1 MNEHEKPQIDF
12 MHKLARQIVE
22 RRNLVFLFVILAAI
36 FTVFSVRWVKVE
48 TDMTTYLPKT
58 SETRMGLDIMDEQFT
73 TYGSADVMVANI
85 TPTEADEL
93 SDRLTELKGVQ
104 MLDYDDTTDHYNK
117 DAVSALYSITF
128 DYPEDDDQ
136 CLEALDR
143 VKEYLADYDIY
154 VSTSLGNTQQETIDA
169 EVRVIMVYVAVIIV
183 IVLLL
188 TSQTYAEVP
197 VLILTFVVGMILN
210 MGTNFMLGTISFV
223 SNSVTN
229 ILQLALS
236 LDYAIIFCN
245 HFKEEHQTMPLK
257 EAVIESLSKSIPE
270 ISSSSLTTIGGL
282 VAMLFMQF
290 RIGSDMAIC
299 LIKSILFAMLSVFV
313 VMPGLLMLFG
323 PYMDKT
329 KHRNF
334 VPEIPFVGRFAWR
347 TRKVIPVIF
356 LVIILIGHHFSNLCP
371 YAYGYDVIKVP
382 KMNES
387 LIADQMIEENFTKSN
402 LVALVYPKND
412 DYSIE
417 KKMLEELESCDEID
431 STKGLSNIEAQDG
444 YMLEDK
450 LTARQFS
457 EMADLDYEAAQMIY
471 TAYAIENEEYGQ
483 VIGNFASYKVPLV
496 DMFLYVCDEADT
508 GIVSLSQEDLD
519 DLHDARDQMESALAQ
534 LQGDDYNRVLIYL
547 SPSLE
552 PGQTTYEFTDTI
564 RSIARKYYPDGELY
578 MAGDATNEYD
588 FQKSFAVDNVVV
600 NVVSIFIV
608 LLVLLFTFQSVGL
621 PILLILVIQG
631 SIWIN
636 FSFPGMAQKP
646 IFFLS
651 YLIVTAIQMGA
662 NIDYAIVISSWYNEL
677 KAEMSRRDAI
687 VQALNLSF
695 PTVLTSGSILSSAGF
710 LIAQITT
717 EPAIVGIGECLCRG
731 TLISMFLVMFILPQ
745 ILFLGDGIV
754 ERTRFD
760 LKVPEVARSA
770 HGTVYVNGR
779 VRGRISGVVDAQI
792 QGVIYGDVSGMLET
806 GAYQK
811 EEEPAHE
818 TEDS

>member
-1 MNEHEKPQIDF
+1 

-22 RRNLVFLFVILAAI
+22 RRNLVFLFVVLATI
-36 FTVFSVRWVKVE
+36 FTVFAVKWVKVE

-58 SETRMGLDIMDEQFT
+58 SETRLGLDIMEDQFT

-85 TPTEADEL
+85 TPDEADAL
-93 SDRLTELKGVQ
+93 SDQLTELKGVQ

-117 DAVSALYSITF
+117 DSVSALYSITF
-128 DYPEDDDQ
+128 DYPEEDDQ

-169 EVRVIMVYVAVIIV
+169 EVRVIMVYVAV
-183 IVLLL
+183 
-188 TSQTYAEVP
+188 
-197 VLILTFVVGMILN
+197 LILTFVVGMILN
-210 MGTNFMLGTISFV
+210 MGTNFLLGTISFV

-290 RIGSDMAIC
+290 KIGADMATC
-299 LIKSILFAMLSVFV
+299 LIKAILFSMISVFV

-329 KHRNF
+329 KHKNF
-334 VPEIPFVGRFAWR
+334 VPDIPFVGRFAWR
-347 TRKVIPVIF
+347 TRKIVPAIF
-356 LVIILIGHHFSNLCP
+356 VVVILIAYHFSSLCP

-412 DYSIE
+412 DYSVE
-417 KKMLEELESCDEID
+417 KKMLEELESYDEID
-431 STKGLSNIEAQDG
+431 HTQGLSNIEAQDG

-457 EMADLDYEAAQMIY
+457 EMADLDYEAAQLVY

-483 VIGNFASYKVPLV
+483 IIGNFASYRVPLV

-508 GIVSLSQEDLD
+508 GIVSLSQEELD
-519 DLHDARDQMESALAQ
+519 DLHEAREKMESALAQ
-534 LQGDDYNRVLIYL
+534 LQGDKYNRVLIYL

-552 PGQTTYEFTDTI
+552 AGQTTYEFTDTI

-588 FQKSFAVDNVVV
+588 FQKSFAIDNVVV
-600 NVVSIFIV
+600 SVVSIFIV
-608 LLVLLFTFQSVGL
+608 LLVLLFTFQSVGMPL
-621 PILLILVIQG
+621 LLIVVIQG
-631 SIWIN
+631 AIWLN
-636 FSFPGMAQKP
+636 FSFPYFSHTNLYFMG
-646 IFFLS
+646 
-651 YLIVTAIQMGA
+651 YLIVSSIQMGA
-662 NIDYAIVISSWYNEL
+662 NIDYAIVIGTRFSEL
-677 KAEMSRRDAI
+677 KDKMDHE
-687 VQALNLSF
+687 QAMIETINFAF
-695 PTVLTSGSILSSAGF
+695 PTILTSGTIMAVSGT
-710 LIAQITT
+710 LIGQMTSDAC
-717 EPAIVGIGECLCRG
+717 IVGIGQCLGRG
-731 TLISMFLVMFILPQ
+731 TIISIFLVLFVLPQ
-745 ILFLGDGIV
+745 ILLVGSKIV
-754 ERTRFD
+754 DKTSFA
-760 LKVPEVARSA
+760 VPKLVARSS
-770 HGTVYVNGR
+770 GNGRMRVNGI
-779 VRGRISGVVDAQI
+779 VQGEIHGSVAGTMNAIVDGDVQLTVISGNVAQELDDNRP
-792 QGVIYGDVSGMLET
+792 QEV
-806 GAYQK
+806 QN
-811 EEEPAHE
+811 EEE
-818 TEDS
+818 